1 MKNIKYLLILIS
13 GICAAQNKFEVMNG
27 SKRYSAEISVD
38 NCNAENCEGKAVI
51 KLVDKK
57 SNRFFQTLTSD
68 DLYFF
73 LDEKQKPTVNVIQL
87 YGEQSPLIFDDFNFD
102 GTEDLAVR
110 NGNNSGYGGPSYDI
124 YVYNSTKRQFVLSSQ
139 LTNLVVEN
147 LGMFVTDH
155 KRKRLITYSK
165 SGCCWHMTTEYEVVP
180 NKGLHKVHELEE
192 DAMNSEFVTVTIRNF
207 INNKWQTKTKNYK
220 ISEYYKE

>member
-27 SKRYSAEISVD
+27 SKRYSAAISVD
-38 NCNAENCEGKAVI
+38 NCNAGNCEGKAVI
-51 KLVDKK
+51 KLVDKN

-110 NGNNSGYGGPSYDI
+110 NGNNSGYGGPSYDV
-124 YVYNSTKRQFVLSSQ
+124 YVYNSTKKQFVLSSQ
-139 LTNLVVEN
+139 LTNLVSEN

-180 NKGLHKVHELEE
+180 NKGLRKVYELEE
-192 DAMNSEFVTVTIRNF
+192 DAMNSEFVTVTTRNF

-220 ISEYYKE
+220 LSEYYKE